1 MIDTSIVVPRPVRRG
16 IVTTSTPRRLLAR
29 GLVIALLIG
38 PAAGCGA
45 RFAGVGPDTSEGEA
59 VLAALEHVAEIKWD
73 ARGTTVVK
81 GKLAVAYRGEG
92 PLSRS
97 TSGFLDAALE
107 ARAWRWSTE
116 NPRVPDENCLH
127 PSQACRLKDPTELHL
142 TFTVWRWPTEED
154 YAEDPSRW
162 SSPYDGFAVEPV
174 EGREGYKVHV
184 EWLSS
189 YHSERLGR
197 DWAELGGEGLLV
209 TPGPDGWVV
218 ERQMWWI
225 T

>member
-1 MIDTSIVVPRPVRRG
+1 MIDTSTVAPRPHRRG

-29 GLVIALLIG
+29 GLVVALLIG
-38 PAAGCGA
+38 PTTGCGA
-45 RFAGVGPDTSEGEA
+45 RFAGVGPNTSEGEA
-59 VLAALEHVAEIKWD
+59 VLAALEHVAAIKWE

-81 GKLAVAYRGEG
+81 GKLAVAYRGDG
-92 PLSRS
+92 ALLQSTRS
-97 TSGFLDAALE
+97 FLDGALE
-107 ARAWRWSTE
+107 ARGWRWSTE
-116 NPRVPDENCLH
+116 NPRVLNENCFH

-154 YAEDPSRW
+154 YAQDPSGSLPHDR
-162 SSPYDGFAVEPV
+162 FVVEPV
-174 EGREGYKVHV
+174 QGREGYKVHV

-209 TPGPDGWVV
+209 TPGPDGWIV